1 MLPSFV
7 PYDPPPSQTSVV
19 DICDGS
25 TLARLTEPPNAPAPN
40 VDVPVPR
47 WTWMLS
53 SECARSGK
61 STKYVDMS
69 SESASGTP
77 SRVKFNR
84 DELMPRSCTYEY
96 PDPPTPP
103 SA

>member
-19 DICDGS
+19 DVCDGS

-47 WTWMLS
+47 CTWMLS
-53 SECARSGK
+53 S
-61 STKYVDMS
+61 
-69 SESASGTP
+69 
-77 SRVKFNR
+77 
-84 DELMPRSCTYEY
+84 
-96 PDPPTPP
+96 
-103 SA
+103 